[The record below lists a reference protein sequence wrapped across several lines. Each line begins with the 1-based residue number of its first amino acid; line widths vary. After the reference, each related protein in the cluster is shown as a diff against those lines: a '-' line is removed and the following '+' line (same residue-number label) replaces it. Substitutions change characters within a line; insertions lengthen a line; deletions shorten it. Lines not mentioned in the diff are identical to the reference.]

1 MDDLPLPYPAPP
13 LPPRRDPLAA
23 VIGQRTQA
31 LAADVAQL
39 RADADRLAAALA
51 RRVSTED
58 TARLTALAQRIHGQA
73 CRIEGLHDAR
83 HLT

>member
-1 MDDLPLPYPAPP
+1 MGDLPLPYPAPP
-13 LPPRRDPLAA
+13 PPPPRDAVAA